1 MTPVS
6 HTDSQVLG
14 FFSVGSPG
22 DPWTHGM
29 SPERKIVATVEIFF
43 KGHIFPEVTVL
54 TTPDLADIGSDREQ
68 REETN
73 HSLCAAEELNK
84 VEVKRLRFLTT

>member
-1 MTPVS
+1 MLRTGWGGRPVTQVS

-22 DPWTHGM
+22 DPGTHGM

-43 KGHIFPEVTVL
+43 RGHIFPGVTVL
-54 TTPDLADIGSDREQ
+54 TTLDLADIRSDREQ
-68 REETN
+68 REET
-73 HSLCAAEELNK
+73 SK
-84 VEVKRLRFLTT
+84 VSVLPRS